1 MSTPI
6 SHQENWHDLC
16 GILRKYLL
24 TTSVPIIFGEVYNS
38 SKAAYQLSNDSYK
51 SFRES
56 NWHNHTA
63 KEAWAS
69 LFRQAITDTFMQRLL
84 GSQSDM
90 DSYRARSTKYLK
102 TLNNMFGT
110 HNGDDDMTN
119 ITISFFELLKDYIC
133 RNMPGLPAEIKEQST
148 DRVMTACREIYA
160 AHRLRDDKP
169 ENLDRKFYIAFDER
183 AYSSSLL
190 TLIDEIS
197 ANVENHPLTRHY
209 LVVAEYIHVLFIYV
223 YMIEFVKFFPSV
235 KGKPRQKS
243 PVIEHDRK
251 NNLFVWLSQMDFTK
265 EYNELEEQKKKSD
278 QANNAEKN

>member
-1 MSTPI
+1 
-6 SHQENWHDLC
+6 
-16 GILRKYLL
+16 
-24 TTSVPIIFGEVYNS
+24 
-38 SKAAYQLSNDSYK
+38 
-51 SFRES
+51 
-56 NWHNHTA
+56 
-63 KEAWAS
+63 
-69 LFRQAITDTFMQRLL
+69 
-84 GSQSDM
+84 
-90 DSYRARSTKYLK
+90 
-102 TLNNMFGT
+102 
-110 HNGDDDMTN
+110 
-119 ITISFFELLKDYIC
+119 
-133 RNMPGLPAEIKEQST
+133 MPGISDEIKEQTSG
-148 DRVMTACREIYA
+148 RVMTACREIYA
-160 AHRLRDDKP
+160 AHRLRDDKL

-265 EYNELEEQKKKSD
+265 EYNELDEQNKKSD